1 LVRSVP
7 RRPTSSTSPK
17 ETDKW
22 QLLISTPHP
31 VPIRSWTTDELAD
44 DATYALN
51 LADDGDASGIYLCW
65 DASDPS
71 DAAFFSVTASGT
83 TVSAIDIGPAW
94 GSHTWDDADTDAKLC
109 LYVDSSVATLKNRSG
124 SAATL
129 VIARIL

>member
-1 LVRSVP
+1 MATSDFNPSSGQGYAGPTVSHKVFRS
-7 RRPTSSTSPK
+7 S
-17 ETDKW
+17 
-22 QLLISTPHP
+22 
-31 VPIRSWTTDELAD
+31 PIRSWTTDELAD